1 MDPAIL
7 ILSSRQSLSSAWV
20 STGRLGRVLS
30 LSSVDNIRDIPGVPG
45 HGVGHLLQTPVGQ
58 VDEVL
63 ALGVVAVPA
72 LSLPVVILSVVV
84 RNSAMMNILYIK
96 LYPKFYLLLWNFHI
110 DTLRFMNI
118 LTLFSPVSVGV
129 DWRLIRV
136 GLHSGVAL
144 WHGLGH
150 CEDKSGDEDNL
161 ENINVE
167 NMRSLGSSNVC
178 MLYLHV
184 CVCLFRV

>member
-30 LSSVDNIRDIPGVPG
+30 LSGVDHIRDIPGVPG
-45 HGVGHLLQTPVGQ
+45 HGVGHLLQPPVGQ

-84 RNSAMMNILYIK
+84 RNSAMMNIFYIK
-96 LYPKFYLLLWNFHI
+96 LYQKFYFHI
-110 DTLRFMNI
+110 VDTL
-118 LTLFSPVSVGV
+118 T
-129 DWRLIRV
+129 
-136 GLHSGVAL
+136 HT
-144 WHGLGH
+144 
-150 CEDKSGDEDNL
+150 
-161 ENINVE
+161 
-167 NMRSLGSSNVC
+167 SL
-178 MLYLHV
+178 
-184 CVCLFRV
+184 